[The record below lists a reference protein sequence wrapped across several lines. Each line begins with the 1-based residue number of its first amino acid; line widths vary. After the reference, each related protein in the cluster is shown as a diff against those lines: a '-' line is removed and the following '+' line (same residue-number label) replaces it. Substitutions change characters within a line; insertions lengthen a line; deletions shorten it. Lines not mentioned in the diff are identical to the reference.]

1 MKTFINPKILILKFE
16 INFNNIM
23 KHFWNA
29 YIRYNIPFFI
39 LGGVALLLLII
50 SWIAPPPM
58 QVHESVLQG
67 IAEIIGLAALWTVVI
82 AIEKGTGASFRKG
95 DVEVEIKEDHEN
107 KEEAEE

>member
-1 MKTFINPKILILKFE
+1 
-16 INFNNIM
+16 M

-95 DVEVEIKEDHEN
+95 DVEVEIKEEHEH